1 MVDVPSCPRILS
13 QRRQPG
19 RGDAEPIGLYSI
31 GIYRSKFKVE
41 VMPRYFFNVHIGDD
55 ALVDPDG
62 QDLRDPDQAWEVAK
76 AMAQNL
82 MNTEFEQP
90 VNWASSHIQVRD
102 DLDEIVLEFPFLEAI
117 QFTPQSH

>member
-1 MVDVPSCPRILS
+1 MVHAPSSPRIPS

-19 RGDAEPIGLYSI
+19 RGDAEPIGPYSI
-31 GIYRSKFKVE
+31 GLYRSKFKVE

-82 MNTEFEQP
+82 MDTEFEQP

-117 QFTPQSH
+117 QFTPQAH